1 MPANKSDFFSLGFS
15 SWLDGDDWFQRVER
29 QTGIERERKVP
40 TLIPERPCCLSST
53 FSGFISQWIIL
64 FLYRVSRHWS
74 REWANLR
81 TSCRENPWNLF
92 FLISSYRLIDKSSNV
107 MHVCD
112 LKQKGV
118 SFQKS
123 GSTSHAQECSTAY
136 LETSYFKMAKKI
148 APILHIKTLQC

>member
-1 MPANKSDFFSLGFS
+1 MADTIGFTGLG
-15 SWLDGDDWFQRVER
+15 DTDRH
-29 QTGIERERKVP
+29 RERKLIP

-64 FLYRVSRHWS
+64 FLYSVSRHWS
-74 REWANLR
+74 RECANLR
-81 TSCRENPWNLF
+81 TSCSENPWNLF
-92 FLISSYRLIDKSSNV
+92 FLINSYRLIDKSSNV

-123 GSTSHAQECSTAY
+123 GSTSHAQECS
-136 LETSYFKMAKKI
+136 S
-148 APILHIKTLQC
+148 LHISKLHISKWQKKLLRYCISKHCNAEL